1 MLALL
6 SSLPLTLCLSQSTL
20 RATAPAHTRARPAV
34 AVLTELP
41 PGFETLMPTVAHRTL
56 HTPHSSHMC
65 TYAYAYAYAYSA
77 AQPTC

>member
-20 RATAPAHTRARPAV
+20 RATAPAYTRARPAV

-41 PGFETLMPTVAHRTL
+41 PGFETLMPTVAHRSL
-56 HTPHSSHMC
+56 HTPHSHSSHLF
-65 TYAYAYAYAYSA
+65 TYAYAYAYAYA
-77 AQPTC
+77 

>member
-20 RATAPAHTRARPAV
+20 RATAPAYTRARPAV

-56 HTPHSSHMC
+56 MPHSSHVF
-65 TYAYAYAYAYSA
+65 TYAYAYAYAE
-77 AQPTC
+77 AQPWS